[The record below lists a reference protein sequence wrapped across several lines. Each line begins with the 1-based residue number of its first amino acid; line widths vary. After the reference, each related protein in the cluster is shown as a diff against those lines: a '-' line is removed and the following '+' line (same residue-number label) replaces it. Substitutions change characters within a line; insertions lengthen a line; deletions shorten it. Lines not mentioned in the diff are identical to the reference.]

1 MAGAGPP
8 RTVLYV
14 HSSAGR
20 YGADRQLALVV
31 SHLDPDRYRALVVL
45 PEDGPLVQELRAA
58 GAEVH
63 LRPGLAVL
71 RRALFN
77 PAGVARVT
85 ARAVAD
91 ARGLTRLARARGA
104 CLVHSNTSVTL
115 GGAAAAR
122 AARLP
127 HVWHVREIYA
137 DFPRWWPTYRRLLLR
152 ADAVACLSEATRAQ
166 FGDAPNARVIPE
178 GLPAE
183 ATARRPLGRR
193 AARDALGLPAD
204 AFTCLVL
211 GRLNSWKGQ
220 EVLARALAEPALRE
234 RAAIGLVAGDAWP
247 GEERYLRGLEAL
259 RSDLGLG
266 ERLRLLGFRDDLDTL
281 YGAADVVCVP
291 STRPEPLGLVALEA
305 AAAAKCIVASD
316 GGGLPEIV
324 RDGETGRLVTPGSA
338 PALAAALADLADEPG
353 LRARL
358 GAAAAQDV
366 RARFSTAR
374 LLEQTQGLYDELLQ
388 FAGDPR

>member
-1 MAGAGPP
+1 MVGPGP
-8 RTVLYV
+8 ARTVLYV

-20 YGADRQLALVV
+20 YGADRQLGLLV
-31 SHLDPDRYRALVVL
+31 SNLDPGRYRALVVL
-45 PEDGPLVQELRAA
+45 PEDGPLAADLRDG

-63 LRPGLAVL
+63 VRPGLAVL
-71 RRALFN
+71 RRALLH
-77 PAGVARVT
+77 PAGVARVA
-85 ARAVAD
+85 ARAAAD
-91 ARGLTRLARARGA
+91 ARGLARLARARGA
-104 CLVHSNTSVTL
+104 RLVHTNTSVTL

-122 AARLP
+122 VARLP

-137 DFPRWWPTYRRLLLR
+137 DFPRWWPAYRRLLLS
-152 ADAVACLSEATRAQ
+152 ADAVPCLSEATRAQ
-166 FGDAPNARVIPE
+166 FGDAPNALVIHE

-183 ATARRPLGRR
+183 ATARRPL
-193 AARDALGLPAD
+193 ARSEARGALGLPED

-234 RAAIGLVAGDAWP
+234 RRAIGLVAGDAWP
-247 GEERYLRGLEAL
+247 GEERYERALGAL
-259 RSDLGLG
+259 RSELGLG
-266 ERLRLLGFRDDLDTL
+266 DRLRLLGFRDDLDAL

-316 GGGLPEIV
+316 AGGLPEIV
-324 RDGETGRLVTPGSA
+324 RDGETGRLVAPGSA
-338 PALAAALADLADEPG
+338 PVLASALGELADAPD

-358 GAAAAQDV
+358 GAAAAVDV

-374 LLEQTQGLYDELLQ
+374 LLEHTQDLYDELL
-388 FAGDPR
+388 A